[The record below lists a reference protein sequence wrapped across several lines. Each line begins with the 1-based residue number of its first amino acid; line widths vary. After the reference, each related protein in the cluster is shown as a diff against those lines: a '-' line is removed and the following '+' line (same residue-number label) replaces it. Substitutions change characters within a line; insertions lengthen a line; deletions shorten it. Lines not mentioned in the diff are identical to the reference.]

1 MLQLPAAMR
10 FDRLIL
16 HPVFA
21 AGLVFYPRRNRP
33 LPGWLGD
40 VAKWRARVGMASIIV
55 ITIPYG
61 GPLRV
66 VDHWWDGKLHH
77 LNLGAPL
84 LITMIMAWRALTW
97 RRIGRDEVPAIP
109 LPVRRIVFLYAFA
122 LGASAPVSLLL
133 AGTNTGPWWVTILC
147 FAAILWLFVFLITL
161 FVLVLRFFF
170 GIEDAHPM
178 LVPICTLAIALVLFA
193 LRADGAVPHHDA
205 LRIAEAG
212 LASTATLCVTE
223 LVLLHRR
230 GERLDR
236 APLPR

>member
-1 MLQLPAAMR
+1 MR
-10 FDRLIL
+10 FDRSIL
-16 HPVFA
+16 RPVFA
-21 AGLVFYPRRNRP
+21 AQIVFYPRRRRP

-61 GPLRV
+61 GPLRIAN
-66 VDHWWDGKLHH
+66 DWWDGKLHH
-77 LNLGAPL
+77 LAFGAPL
-84 LITMIMAWRALTW
+84 LVAMIMAWRALMW

-109 LPVRRIVFLYAFA
+109 LPVWRIVFLFTFA
-122 LGASAPVSLLL
+122 VSASATMSLLQS
-133 AGTNTGPWWVTILC
+133 GMSTGPWWITVLC
-147 FAAILWLFVFLITL
+147 GAAIFWLCVFMIAS

-178 LVPICTLAIALVLFA
+178 LAPICTVAIALVLFA
-193 LRADGAVPHHDA
+193 LRADGVVPHRVGLH
-205 LRIAEAG
+205 IAEAG
-212 LASTATLCVTE
+212 LASTAALCITE
-223 LVLLHRR
+223 VVLLYRR